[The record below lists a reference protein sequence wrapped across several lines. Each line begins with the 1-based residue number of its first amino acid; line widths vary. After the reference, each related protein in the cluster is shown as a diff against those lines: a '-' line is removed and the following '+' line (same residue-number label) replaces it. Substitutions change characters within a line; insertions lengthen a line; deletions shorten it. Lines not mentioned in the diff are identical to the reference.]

1 MWPKSPRIRRN
12 ELLAKQN
19 DDSPRSK
26 KNSPRA
32 PYNVGSVLKKR
43 RPQSYS
49 QRMQKKLQGIE
60 SKENVQILKIPK
72 AVLLTPS
79 SSEIS
84 LTTSMSRAG
93 VPTYT
98 VQPKLEKTAEAEAQ
112 PAALPPYLTLKR
124 QQTAAILNFRA
135 RKSVSQM
142 DFKEARRTGN
152 YQLVAHVPNSNALVP
167 AAQHPEGRK
176 LTIKDD
182 SLTQLLMQDAAQLC
196 STREGNV
203 RFVVNGDQDV
213 RIASLRIF
221 NTIMLRSWR
230 RRREEVRHLSEQVED
245 YKRSFVKSRN
255 QLHVYNTLF
264 AVEKRRNDTLN
275 DQLKQS
281 YMDSAKT
288 KLSYNELNILLSQT
302 NQEKQQLAQ
311 ENAYKT
317 QEIENLQELLQAT
330 KKELFQANTLQRE
343 QLEQLARVQL
353 ECQAA
358 KFDIEELT
366 AQLHS
371 LRSELAE
378 KQEYVEKLRDNITR
392 IADELQLSRTSF
404 VEHKCEKE
412 LQISKLMK
420 LSEELEK
427 DIKLKDEQL
436 LTLQNCL
443 AATVGQRIR
452 QCFAQS
458 QAYQHATYRLMHF
471 VAYCMLPGTPPP
483 ALPMSSIPCAVKKLR
498 GLFHGGT
505 GGADG
510 AEDSRVISK

>member
-12 ELLAKQN
+12 EMLSKQN

-84 LTTSMSRAG
+84 LTTSISRAG

-98 VQPKLEKTAEAEAQ
+98 VQPKLAKTPEAEVEAQ

-124 QQTAAILNFRA
+124 QQTAAMLNFRA

-167 AAQHPEGRK
+167 AGQHESK

-196 STREGNV
+196 SARQGNV

-245 YKRSFVKSRN
+245 FKRSFVKSRN

-288 KLSYNELNILLSQT
+288 KMSYNELNILLTQT

-317 QEIENLQELLQAT
+317 QEIENLQELLQST

-343 QLEQLARVQL
+343 QLEQLARVQI

-366 AQLHS
+366 GQLHA
-371 LRSELAE
+371 LRTELAE
-378 KQEYVEKLRDNITR
+378 KQEYVEKLRDNIAL
-392 IADELQLSRTSF
+392 IAEELQLSRTSL
-404 VEHKCEKE
+404 VEHN
-412 LQISKLMK
+412 KLIK
-420 LSEELEK
+420 LSDELEK

-498 GLFHGGT
+498 GLFHGGAPEANGEPRT
-505 GGADG
+505 AGQS
-510 AEDSRVISK
+510 ENKISNFK